1 MNANTVARLNREFVE
16 MVSSH
21 EGIDKF
27 AAKSQDV
34 ISTRIHEDSFA
45 EKIIP
50 SKPITVGECYVDRTS
65 DVIYKQEEI
74 EEEAVAFIMDMNAQ
88 PTGQFIQGERF
99 IVPFFAIRTPRYWKT
114 AQEIRVYQHPITEY
128 IEKNGSAE
136 IIRQKDQYFIDLCD
150 AAVAATGLDVAGGQV
165 LIPTRADFVNL
176 FNLIDANELESKKLL
191 MRKADFNQL
200 LEWGSDE
207 LDIKAGDTATA
218 GWTSATLMG
227 REVIV
232 TVKDGLLAPGV
243 VYCFTDPEYIG
254 KHYVLEDLK
263 FEMEKRF
270 DTIQFQVSLEM
281 GMNFGNVNS
290 VATLTIPQA

>member
-74 EEEAVAFIMDMNAQ
+74 EEEAIAFIMDMNAQ
-88 PTGQFIQGERF
+88 PTGQFIQGERI

-136 IIRQKDQYFIDLCD
+136 IIRQKDQYFIDLCN
-150 AAVAATGLDVAGGQV
+150 AAIVASANTVNSLAAGPV
-165 LIPTRADFVNL
+165 PAREDFINL
-176 FNLIDANELESKKLL
+176 FNLLDGNELESKKLL
-191 MRKADFNQL
+191 MAKTTFNQL
-200 LEWGSDE
+200 LAWGSDE
-207 LDIKAGDTATA
+207 LDIKAGETAVS

-232 TVKDGLLAPGV
+232 TVKDGLLDDGQILA
-243 VYCFTDPEYIG
+243 FTDPEYIG

-281 GMNFGNVNS
+281 GMNFGNING
-290 VATLTIPQA
+290 VAELIIT

>member
-74 EEEAVAFIMDMNAQ
+74 EEEAIAFIMDMNAQ

-136 IIRQKDQYFIDLCD
+136 IIRQKDQYFIDLCN
-150 AAVAATGLDVAGGQV
+150 AAIVASANTVNSLAAGPV
-165 LIPTRADFVNL
+165 PAREDFINL
-176 FNLIDANELESKKLL
+176 FNLLDGNELESKKLL
-191 MRKADFNQL
+191 MAKTTFNQL
-200 LEWGSDE
+200 LAWGSDE
-207 LDIKAGDTATA
+207 LDIKAGETAVS

-232 TVKDGLLAPGV
+232 TVKDGLLDDGQILA
-243 VYCFTDPEYIG
+243 FTDPEYIG

-281 GMNFGNVNS
+281 GMNFGNING
-290 VATLTIPQA
+290 VAELIIT

>member
-1 MNANTVARLNREFVE
+1 
-16 MVSSH
+16 
-21 EGIDKF
+21 
-27 AAKSQDV
+27 
-34 ISTRIHEDSFA
+34 
-45 EKIIP
+45 
-50 SKPITVGECYVDRTS
+50 
-65 DVIYKQEEI
+65 
-74 EEEAVAFIMDMNAQ
+74 
-88 PTGQFIQGERF
+88 
-99 IVPFFAIRTPRYWKT
+99 
-114 AQEIRVYQHPITEY
+114 
-128 IEKNGSAE
+128 
-136 IIRQKDQYFIDLCD
+136 
-150 AAVAATGLDVAGGQV
+150 
-165 LIPTRADFVNL
+165 
-176 FNLIDANELESKKLL
+176 